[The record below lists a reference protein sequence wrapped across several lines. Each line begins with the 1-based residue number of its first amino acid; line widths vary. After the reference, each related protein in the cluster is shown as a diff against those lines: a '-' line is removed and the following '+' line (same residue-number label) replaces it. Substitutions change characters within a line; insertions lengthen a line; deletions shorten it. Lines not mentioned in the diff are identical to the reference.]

1 VEFVSI
7 STQKYDEAGAFSFR
21 AGVASRTLLDMS
33 LADAWR
39 ALPTIFLLRRKK
51 RVVSHENMLHQEVS
65 EDTTTL
71 SVNPDT
77 CQPRQPRSMVSEVEV
92 PCLNLDLTMND
103 IEARMAL
110 ARLIAPRAAH
120 RLVAR

>member
-1 VEFVSI
+1 M
-7 STQKYDEAGAFSFR
+7 TKR
-21 AGVASRTLLDMS
+21 AMFLSCGVASRTLFDMT
-33 LADAWR
+33 LAEAWR

-51 RVVSHENMLHQEVS
+51 RVESHENMLHQEVS

-71 SVNPDT
+71 SVLNPDT

-92 PCLNLDLTMND
+92 PCLDLDLTMND

>member
-1 VEFVSI
+1 
-7 STQKYDEAGAFSFR
+7 
-21 AGVASRTLLDMS
+21 MS

-39 ALPTIFLLRRKK
+39 ALPTIFLLRRK
-51 RVVSHENMLHQEVS
+51 RSVSHENMLHQEVS

-71 SVNPDT
+71 SVLNPDT

-92 PCLNLDLTMND
+92 PCLDLDLTMND

>member
-1 VEFVSI
+1 M
-7 STQKYDEAGAFSFR
+7 TKR
-21 AGVASRTLLDMS
+21 ALVLSRGVASRTLLDMS